1 MLAIFESLLPVFLLI
16 ALGAGLKQVRL
27 IEDAHWTGMERI
39 SYFVFFPSLLVHTLY
54 NTDFAAIPASR
65 AVLAYGIG
73 LIAII
78 ALALILRLPFSKMFG
93 TDDPS
98 YSSVVQGFIRWNAFI
113 GLAIAE
119 KIGGPAMFTVV
130 ALGIAVLAI
139 PINII
144 AVTLV
149 ARWGSRSTEAGGTL
163 KLVVRNPLVI
173 GTAIGLVL
181 NFSGITL
188 YAPFAQA
195 IELSSRVSLP
205 LGLILVGAGLRFV
218 MPRRAVAAAAAT
230 GVLKLAMVPLV
241 YAGAA
246 YTLGLRGEELIAIA
260 VSGSVPTAMNGYLV
274 ARDLGGDA
282 PLYAAIVTMQ
292 TVAALLTIPLV
303 VMIATYLAG

>member
-16 ALGAGLKQVRL
+16 ALGAGLKAIRL

-65 AVLAYGIG
+65 SVAAYCIG
-73 LIAII
+73 LAAIL
-78 ALALILRLPFSKMFG
+78 AVALILRVPFRRLFG
-93 TDDPS
+93 LDDPS
-98 YSSVVQGFIRWNAFI
+98 YSSVVQGFIRWNAFV

-139 PINII
+139 PINIA
-144 AVTLV
+144 AVSVV
-149 ARWGSRSTEAGGTL
+149 ARLGSKSAEAGGTVR
-163 KLVVRNPLVI
+163 LVARNPLVI

-181 NFSGITL
+181 NFSGISL
-188 YAPFAQA
+188 YAPFADA
-195 IELSSRVSLP
+195 IELCSRVSLP
-205 LGLILVGAGLRFV
+205 MGLILVGAGLRFV
-218 MPRRAVAAAAAT
+218 LPRQAVAAAAAT
-230 GVLKLAMVPLV
+230 GALKLALVPLI
-241 YAGAA
+241 YAGVA
-246 YTLGLRGEELIAIA
+246 YGLGLRGEELIAIA

-292 TVAALLTIPLV
+292 TIAAFFTIPLV
-303 VMIATYLAG
+303 VLTASYLAG